1 MNELKTNSKKTKAK
15 IMTVP
20 EIISISISLI
30 AVMVSL
36 LIFFLPLVKNH
47 FTIEDPAVV
56 YIRSSKN
63 SNYDELVIPIICN
76 NYGNFIRTINNM
88 ECTLSFEDKLLPMKP
103 FYIYDEID
111 YDEKNAEKRLY
122 SSFIVEPN
130 AGITKYIGFKYSDTN
145 FSHKDKIPSEFH
157 FESNK
162 LYNFNIRFYTTR
174 NSFIKKDRELIQS
187 LYVFETEND
196 FPYDF
201 SPTKQTWFK
210 ITGRKILPS
219 YK

>member
-88 ECTLSFEDKLLPMKP
+88 ECTLSFEDKLLPMK
-103 FYIYDEID
+103 
-111 YDEKNAEKRLY
+111 KMQKRDCTLLLLLNQMLE
-122 SSFIVEPN
+122 SQNILVLSTGIQTFLIKIKFRLSFILSL
-130 AGITKYIGFKYSDTN
+130 ISYI
-145 FSHKDKIPSEFH
+145 I
-157 FESNK
+157 
-162 LYNFNIRFYTTR
+162 
-174 NSFIKKDRELIQS
+174 LI
-187 LYVFETEND
+187 
-196 FPYDF
+196 
-201 SPTKQTWFK
+201 
-210 ITGRKILPS
+210 
-219 YK
+219 